1 MKYTNL
7 HQTPCT
13 WPLDV
18 ILYRYNNYHYQ
29 SRPTTMLAVAHD
41 HIQALYEGQPLLTQV
56 GGFPPPG
63 SGTDESGNEAEEAND
78 ASAG

>member
-1 MKYTNL
+1 
-7 HQTPCT
+7 
-13 WPLDV
+13 
-18 ILYRYNNYHYQ
+18 
-29 SRPTTMLAVAHD
+29 MLAVAHD

>member
-1 MKYTNL
+1 
-7 HQTPCT
+7 
-13 WPLDV
+13 
-18 ILYRYNNYHYQ
+18 
-29 SRPTTMLAVAHD
+29 MLAVAHD

-63 SGTDESGNEAEEAND
+63 SGTDEAGADKAEEAND